1 MTMNLLIYKAT
12 AMMTP
17 TFNARISGN
26 NLIASLNDDTPIFS
40 LNVSEDPSFWIEGG
54 TLMVSLNT
62 DSSHPVYRALDYKEA
77 EQLLSVITLVLCNRK
92 PKMKWKNTIL
102 PAAALLVTCFAV
114 WRFAPAPP
122 HRACHRSD
130 RQNPG
135 MPPQNRLRHVSRDYR
150 SCATL
155 RRGTPILATTQ
166 HGMPM
171 MARRCRQETQP
182 GLLQPG
188 RLPWPARK
196 R

>member
-1 MTMNLLIYKAT
+1 
-12 AMMTP
+12 
-17 TFNARISGN
+17 
-26 NLIASLNDDTPIFS
+26 
-40 LNVSEDPSFWIEGG
+40 
-54 TLMVSLNT
+54 MVSLNT

-114 WRFAPAPP
+114 WRFAPAPLTGHATVRTGRTP
-122 HRACHRSD
+122 ECHRRIGSP
-130 RQNPG
+130 RFQGLPQLRNPAPRNPYFG
-135 MPPQNRLRHVSRDYR
+135 HNTTRNADDGQTMP
-150 SCATL
+150 A
-155 RRGTPILATTQ
+155 
-166 HGMPM
+166 
-171 MARRCRQETQP
+171 ETQP

>member
-114 WRFAPAPP
+114 WRFAPAPLTGHATVRTGRTP
-122 HRACHRSD
+122 ECHRRIGSATF
-130 RQNPG
+130 PG
-135 MPPQNRLRHVSRDYR
+135 ITAAAQPCAAEPLFWPQHN
-150 SCATL
+150 TE
-155 RRGTPILATTQ
+155 
-166 HGMPM
+166 
-171 MARRCRQETQP
+171 CR
-182 GLLQPG
+182 
-188 RLPWPARK
+188 
-196 R
+196 